1 MTTKTMLSLFTGLI
15 VLWATESGLQAANPA
30 PVYVPLPDQPAVN
43 DEFILEIYQG
53 DSLNQLMGVDTLNF
67 SYLCDGLELDESSP
81 FYLETD
87 NSWFCDAGQFEY
99 SLSLASDR
107 KTISLQIIRTNG
119 SASGYGHVCNLRGG
133 IIVKI
138 DEDISRRGL
147 KAEEESSFPFP
158 NPCQNQIAFPSS
170 WLSSLS
176 SVEIIFP
183 DGKRKPAYPVGNQID
198 LSQLQKGYFIL
209 RFQYVDREL
218 FFRCLKI

>member
-1 MTTKTMLSLFTGLI
+1 MTTKTMLSLFTGLV
-15 VLWATESGLQAANPA
+15 VLWATETGLHAANTA
-30 PVYVPLPDQPAVN
+30 PFYVPLPDQPAVN

-53 DSLNQLMGVDTLNF
+53 DSLNQLTDVDTLSFN
-67 SYLCDGLELDESSP
+67 YQCDGLELDESSS

-87 NSWFCDAGQFEY
+87 NSWFCESGQFEY
-99 SLSLASDR
+99 SVSLDQDR
-107 KTISLQIIRTNG
+107 KTISLEIIRTNG
-119 SASGYGHVCNLRGG
+119 ETSGYGHVCNLRGG

-138 DEDISRRGL
+138 DEDISRVGP
-147 KAEEESSFPFP
+147 KAEEESSLPFP

-209 RFQYVDREL
+209 RFQFVDRAL